1 MVMTGSVCV
10 SCAMIFQQQIKD
22 RSKENAALFDAAADV
37 ESPRWAATE
46 LHYSVHAIVEGLSHA
61 L

>member
-10 SCAMIFQQQIKD
+10 LCVMIFQQQRKE

-37 ESPRWAATE
+37 EWLRRTATE
-46 LHYSVHAIVEGLSHA
+46 LHYFVHAIVEGLRHA